1 MNETNVVAT
10 CSHRLGSCQ
19 RRPRRVAGPSDQT
32 RPHEWRFYMNE
43 FARWSSGEIW
53 VARYLWTTVRCH
65 DLSRSMTSVTN
76 DLFAFA
82 SQMNLLT
89 TVGSEKI
96 GTHMEAIHPKAKWAL
111 KEISYLP
118 RSLNWEINRL
128 NCTVQCTYTLFNQ
141 LLLITEVN
149 GSVML
154 TTTRV
159 CQRDE
164 EGPLLKAQLIV
175 IRCKFDLHFMF
186 VFVSR
191 VFQHSFIHPNKLK
204 PHFPIVKR

>member
-1 MNETNVVAT
+1 MTLLFLSIQYCVILCEHNTLITLVAIAIISHMNETNVVAT

-82 SQMNLLT
+82 SQMHLLT

-96 GTHMEAIHPKAKWAL
+96 GTQGSFSPKGQMSF
-111 KEISYLP
+111 E
-118 RSLNWEINRL
+118 RN
-128 NCTVQCTYTLFNQ
+128 
-141 LLLITEVN
+141 LLLAEIFKLGNQSIELHSAMHLHPFQPIAVN
-149 GSVML
+149 HRS
-154 TTTRV
+154 
-159 CQRDE
+159 QW
-164 EGPLLKAQLIV
+164 
-175 IRCKFDLHFMF
+175 
-186 VFVSR
+186 
-191 VFQHSFIHPNKLK
+191 
-204 PHFPIVKR
+204 